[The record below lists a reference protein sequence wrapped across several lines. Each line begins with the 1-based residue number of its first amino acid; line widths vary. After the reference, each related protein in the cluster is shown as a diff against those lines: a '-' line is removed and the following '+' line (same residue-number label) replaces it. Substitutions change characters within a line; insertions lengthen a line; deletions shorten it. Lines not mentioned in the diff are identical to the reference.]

1 MDARRVNIS
10 FIRSAPAQED
20 ERGILMSED
29 QRAFFDGLYQQYY
42 PRVLAYLR
50 FRAGTV
56 DIAEDLASM
65 VFERALT
72 HIAEL
77 QAPEAAA
84 AWIFRIARNCAAD
97 YFRRRRPEVSLE
109 ELVTSERPRVL
120 SSEEQ
125 VLADEERRILLAL
138 KNAGVRPLLPVE
150 VPAGT
155 QSVEFGIITDSTD
168 PRAFTAFVAD
178 YRIAGQDVS
187 VYERP
192 ADLVFPSS
200 AAQSVY
206 IGSMKGQLFQDDAG
220 NSILQ
225 WYQDGMTCQLASTL
239 PANELIAIARQFQ
252 PITSWE
258 LIL

>member
-1 MDARRVNIS
+1 VA
-10 FIRSAPAQED
+10 
-20 ERGILMSED
+20 
-29 QRAFFDGLYQQYY
+29 
-42 PRVLAYLR
+42 
-50 FRAGTV
+50 
-56 DIAEDLASM
+56 
-65 VFERALT
+65 
-72 HIAEL
+72 
-77 QAPEAAA
+77 
-84 AWIFRIARNCAAD
+84 
-97 YFRRRRPEVSLE
+97 
-109 ELVTSERPRVL
+109 
-120 SSEEQ
+120 
-125 VLADEERRILLAL
+125 LLAL

-187 VYERP
+187 AYERP